1 MENVDGTAMSTCSN
15 KKIDWYDYDTLICIL
30 EI

>member
-15 KKIDWYDYDTLICIL
+15 KKVDWYDYNKLICTLGI
-30 EI
+30 